1 MSDGVLDDICCVL
14 CNRKG
19 LKSGGTIGDHCICK
33 DCANCSGGIVP
44 NDEYFG
50 RAFQKFS
57 TDNLKEIA
65 SSQLLKSIFLGQLYS
80 YRHNIFKTG
89 GDAKKSLCDIWLVDL
104 LSDDQVHTL
113 YNALV
118 RSYNNLKH
126 NDYVLKVLV
135 PEAILYLFA
144 KVEKISRIKAE
155 VVLNS
160 YISERYHEN
169 ESQNSDS
176 CKSDVNCVSRNEN
189 ILLNK
194 LKKEEKIKKNRL
206 SKWVHYSTDTNT
218 IEDKKENELPK
229 NIHIDLCIEDSETF
243 LVKNLLSY
251 LIEKVCNYID
261 GNDVD
266 FNIQN
271 PQCPT
276 SSCSKKYL
284 NESVFTLSGE
294 EKKVNLE
301 MDMHQVKKKKYL
313 NESDFTFSGK
323 EKKVNLE
330 MDMHQVEKKKYLNES
345 DFTFSGKEKKVNLEM
360 DMHQVE
366 KKKYLNESDFLLSG
380 KRVSP
385 KNIKRTKEP
394 IVKRGKKACPVPGC
408 KSVIINL
415 SRHIKESKKMDH
427 IILKRSASKV
437 VSLFGLRKS
446 CAKSCDVIRPRKSV
460 TKSCPVDGCLSTI
473 LNLSDHFRKSHP
485 SIYNNAELYDEMKK
499 KAIVI
504 SENDKEQIMS
514 IFPSNNPLPSDDS
527 YDSENGSAKIAS
539 DKYKKFISQID
550 SSTDTDSDYIAE
562 LDETDESNDEY
573 LPDDINEE
581 SINAVLNNFE
591 IHLLGFEGGKKKEKP
606 ARQCKNQVK
615 CILNCISPT
624 LTSLDPLFNL
634 QTLREKWLPWALAPG
649 KGKNGK
655 GHLPGTLRSY
665 LGSLSKFIEFLIRQ
679 KTVSWAKKMFVPCTI
694 NLDVMKGLLKDIK
707 NWSASYCDEVD
718 EREWDVLEKD
728 LANMIDPDEFQKVYN
743 SELSQQARKL
753 LNNSILFEES
763 DFSKENFVTVRDYLA
778 SLCCLRNSAR
788 AGNCINMLLSEFQ
801 AAKVDK
807 TTNNI
812 IVNVKVHKTKRKY
825 GSAQVVLTPDMN
837 TQMRCYVD
845 VFRDKVARMNEKDPL
860 DPGSCLFVTWSFKS
874 LNGFST
880 QLDSFWKKATKS
892 NRQCLVSATL
902 IRKSIT
908 TTFYASEEINDSI
921 KDRLANHMKH
931 KRETASRN
939 YNLYKTMTN
948 AAELTNQ
955 IENKLLKTSIIN
967 SENFSNNFTSE
978 NLSDNIKLPTEC
990 ISDESTSKRGWNG
1003 DEILEVKRLFQHH
1016 DFQGCYIP

>member
-19 LKSGGTIGDHCICK
+19 LKSGGTIGDLCICK

-194 LKKEEKIKKNRL
+194 LKKEEKIN
-206 SKWVHYSTDTNT
+206 TNT

-313 NESDFTFSGK
+313 NESDFTFSDK

-330 MDMHQVEKKKYLNES
+330 MDMHQVEKKKYLNESDFTLSGKEKKVNLEMDMNQVKKKKYLNESDFTFSGKEKKVNLEMDMNQVKKKKYLNESDFTFSGKEKKVNLEMDMNQVKKKKYLNESDFTFSGKEKKVNLEMDMNQVKKKKYLNESDFTFSGKEKKVNLEMDMNQVKKKKYLNES

-360 DMHQVE
+360 DMHQVK

-380 KRVSP
+380 KRVFP

-514 IFPSNNPLPSDDS
+514 IFTSNNPLPSDDS

-743 SELSQQARKL
+743 SELS
-753 LNNSILFEES
+753 
-763 DFSKENFVTVRDYLA
+763 
-778 SLCCLRNSAR
+778 
-788 AGNCINMLLSEFQ
+788 
-801 AAKVDK
+801 
-807 TTNNI
+807 
-812 IVNVKVHKTKRKY
+812 
-825 GSAQVVLTPDMN
+825 
-837 TQMRCYVD
+837 
-845 VFRDKVARMNEKDPL
+845 
-860 DPGSCLFVTWSFKS
+860 
-874 LNGFST
+874 
-880 QLDSFWKKATKS
+880 
-892 NRQCLVSATL
+892 
-902 IRKSIT
+902 
-908 TTFYASEEINDSI
+908 
-921 KDRLANHMKH
+921 
-931 KRETASRN
+931 
-939 YNLYKTMTN
+939 
-948 AAELTNQ
+948 
-955 IENKLLKTSIIN
+955 
-967 SENFSNNFTSE
+967 
-978 NLSDNIKLPTEC
+978 
-990 ISDESTSKRGWNG
+990 
-1003 DEILEVKRLFQHH
+1003 
-1016 DFQGCYIP
+1016 

>member
-301 MDMHQVKKKKYL
+301 MDMHQVK
-313 NESDFTFSGK
+313 
-323 EKKVNLE
+323 
-330 MDMHQVEKKKYLNES
+330 
-345 DFTFSGKEKKVNLEM
+345 
-360 DMHQVE
+360 